1 MATEKEVQESE
12 LEGSTILK
20 DLRTAADI
28 LGGELAIKYDD
39 NDMSYRV
46 CFTRNGHMFNISL
59 EALEAVYSITKSGQS
74 ELIDVLRAG
83 TSE

>member
-1 MATEKEVQESE
+1 MATEKEVPESE
-12 LEGSTILK
+12 LEESSLLK

-28 LGGELAIKYDD
+28 LGGELTIKYDD

-46 CFTRNGHMFNISL
+46 CFTRNEHTFNISL
-59 EALEAVYSITKSGQS
+59 EALEAVYSIAKQNQS
-74 ELIDVLRAG
+74 ELIDFLRAV